1 MELEK
6 KKGYHRHHI
15 VPKHMGGDDSADNL
29 IYLTPEEHAQAHLE
43 LYELYGK
50 YEDAQAYNT
59 LSSQWLDGR
68 SISGY
73 KQSKEHIEKRIN
85 STDYKAISQ
94 KLKGR
99 VSPTK
104 GMKFGKYSEERRKNI
119 SSSLIGKP
127 LSEERK
133 QKISNTLMGR
143 SPSNKIEYYCVF
155 CQNRVAPSRLDRHG
169 LDKSECIMKEKYD
182 QLYGQTTV

>member
-15 VPKHMGGDDSADNL
+15 VPKHMGGDDTVYNL
-29 IYLTPEEHAQAHLE
+29 IYLTPEEHAKAHLE

-50 YEDAQAYNT
+50 YEDAQAFNT

-73 KQSKEHIEKRIN
+73 RQSKEHIEKRVG
-85 STDYKAISQ
+85 STDYRLISE

-99 VSPTK
+99 ISPTK
-104 GMKFGKYSEERRKNI
+104 GMKFGNYSEERCKNI
-119 SSSLIGKP
+119 SNALIGKP
-127 LSEERK
+127 HTEERK
-133 QKISNTLMGR
+133 QKISKTLMGK

-155 CQNRVAPSRLDRHG
+155 CHNRVAPSRLDRHG
-169 LDKSECIMKEKYD
+169 LDKSKCIMKLDYD
-182 QLYGQTTV
+182 AKHSLA

>member
-1 MELEK
+1 MKLEK

-15 VPKHMGGDDSADNL
+15 IPKHMGGDDSTNNL

-50 YEDAQAYNT
+50 YEDAQAFNT
-59 LSSQWLDGR
+59 LSSQWLNGR

-85 STDYKAISQ
+85 SIDYKLVSK

-104 GMKFGKYSEERRKNI
+104 GMKFGQYSEERRKNI
-119 SSSLIGKP
+119 SNALIGKP
-127 LSEERK
+127 HTEERK
-133 QKISNTLMGR
+133 QKISNSLVGKT
-143 SPSNKIEYYCVF
+143 SSNKIECYCVF
-155 CQNRVAPSRLDRHG
+155 CHNRVAPSRLDRHG
-169 LDKSECIMKEKYD
+169 LNKSECITKEQYDAKY
-182 QLYGQTTV
+182 GTN